1 MLDISKEG
9 GDIWDQTER
18 TYNVKIDK
26 VESQITSILR
36 AKLSQAQ
43 NANEMFRVFQI
54 FTALLTRPR
63 IRGAIQEYQIQLLIK
78 VEKDIEVL
86 RDKLLNNQNKEDHQS
101 TMLNRIRG
109 FPDISNK
116 IIWTKQIER
125 KLAFYMKR
133 VEDVLGSNWQD
144 LHQGRRLKQ
153 MGDSFQDT
161 LTARQKHYLEQWQ
174 NDIREIDAAQ
184 EKAKNIFNVEQR
196 IDRYTF
202 YLDFN
207 V

>member
-1 MLDISKEG
+1 
-9 GDIWDQTER
+9 
-18 TYNVKIDK
+18 
-26 VESQITSILR
+26 
-36 AKLSQAQ
+36 
-43 NANEMFRVFQI
+43 MFRVFQI

-86 RDKLLNNQNKEDHQS
+86 RDKLLNNQNQEHHQS

-144 LHQGRRLKQ
+144 LH
-153 MGDSFQDT
+153 
-161 LTARQKHYLEQWQ
+161 
-174 NDIREIDAAQ
+174 
-184 EKAKNIFNVEQR
+184 
-196 IDRYTF
+196 
-202 YLDFN
+202 
-207 V
+207 